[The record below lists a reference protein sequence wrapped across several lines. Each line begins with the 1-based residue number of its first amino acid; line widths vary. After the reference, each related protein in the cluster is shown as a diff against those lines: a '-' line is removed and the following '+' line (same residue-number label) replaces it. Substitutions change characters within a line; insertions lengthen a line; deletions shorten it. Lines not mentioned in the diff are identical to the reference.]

1 MSNHDDVAHSLE
13 QLLESL
19 IKMVGRANQ
28 NNNDLQKKIIQMN
41 QNMDSLQKRIS
52 QLEWIMKGQLMEK
65 ERSPIRN
72 YPTHH
77 HPHITSEVHDHI
89 SVHF

>member
-1 MSNHDDVAHSLE
+1 MSNHDDVASSLE

-19 IKMVGRANQ
+19 IKMVGRANK
-28 NNNDLQKKIIQMN
+28 NNDNLQNKILQMN

-52 QLEWIMKGQLMEK
+52 QLEWIMRGQLQEK
-65 ERSPIRN
+65 EWNPIRN
-72 YPTHH
+72 YPP
-77 HPHITSEVHDHI
+77 HPHPHTASEIHDQI

>member
-1 MSNHDDVAHSLE
+1 MNSRDEVAASLE

-28 NNNDLQKKIIQMN
+28 NNNQLQKKMIEMTQESE
-41 QNMDSLQKRIS
+41 SLKKRIS
-52 QLEWIMKGQLMEK
+52 QLEWIMKGQLK
-65 ERSPIRN
+65 EREWSPIRT
-72 YPTHH
+72 YPP
-77 HPHITSEVHDHI
+77 HPHTHSQSEIHDHV

>member
-1 MSNHDDVAHSLE
+1 MPNHDDIATSLE

-28 NNNDLQKKIIQMN
+28 KNDNLHKEIVQIN
-41 QNMDSLQKRIS
+41 QSMDSLQKRIG
-52 QLEWIMKGQLMEK
+52 QLEWILKGQIK
-65 ERSPIRN
+65 EREWSPIRN
-72 YPTHH
+72 YPTHP
-77 HPHITSEVHDHI
+77 HPHTTSEIHDHI